1 MLYIFNKTI
10 SDSNSILYSLTHL
23 YGINKYQSKKIC
35 KNIGINPQINIKKLK
50 TNHVNALE
58 KYINKNIKI
67 EQLLKKIKK
76 DQFQNLLNIKLNRA
90 IRFSQGLPIRGQ
102 RTHTNAK
109 TVRKFTKFKISTNK
123 KILKKK
129 KYDFKIKKKKK

>member
-10 SDSNSILYSLTHL
+10 SDSNSILYALTIL

-35 KNIGINPQINIKKLK
+35 KNIGINPQITINKLK
-50 TNHVNALE
+50 NNHVNRLI

-67 EQLLKKIKK
+67 EQLLKKEKK
-76 DQFQNLLNIKLNRA
+76 DRLNELLEIKINRG
-90 IRFSQGLPIRGQ
+90 IRQSQGLPVRGQ

-109 TVRKFTKFKISTNK
+109 TVRKFRTITVSK
-123 KILKKK
+123 KIVSKTKRLKKK
-129 KYDFKIKKKKK
+129 KK

>member
-10 SDSNSILYSLTHL
+10 SDSNSILYSLTIL

-35 KNIGINPQINIKKLK
+35 KNIGINPQITINKLK
-50 TNHVNALE
+50 NNHVNRLI

-67 EQLLKKIKK
+67 EQLLKKDKK
-76 DQFQNLLNIKLNRA
+76 DRLNELLEIKLNRG
-90 IRFSQGLPIRGQ
+90 IRQSQGLPVRGQ

-109 TVRKFTKFKISTNK
+109 TARKVRHISIQKKNTIKYPFKTSK
-123 KILKKK
+123 KRK
-129 KYDFKIKKKKK
+129 

>member
-10 SDSNSILYSLTHL
+10 SDSNSILYALTIL

-35 KNIGINPQINIKKLK
+35 KNIGINPQITINKLK
-50 TNHVNALE
+50 NNHVNRLI

-67 EQLLKKIKK
+67 EQLLKKEKK
-76 DQFQNLLNIKLNRA
+76 DRLNELLEIKINRG
-90 IRFSQGLPIRGQ
+90 IRQSQGLPVRGQ

-109 TVRKFTKFKISTNK
+109 TVRKFKTITVSK
-123 KILKKK
+123 KIVNKTKRLKKK
-129 KYDFKIKKKKK
+129 KK

>member
-10 SDSNSILYSLTHL
+10 PDSTSILYSLTIL

-35 KNIGINPQINIKKLK
+35 KNIGINPQITINKLK
-50 TNHVNALE
+50 NNHINRLI

-67 EQLLKKIKK
+67 EQLLKKDKK
-76 DQFQNLLNIKLNRA
+76 DRLNELLEIKLYRG
-90 IRFSQGLPIRGQ
+90 IRQSQGLPVRGQ

-109 TVRKFTKFKISTNK
+109 TIKKVRHLLIPQKRTLKYPFKIS
-123 KILKKK
+123 KKK
-129 KYDFKIKKKKK
+129 K

>member
-10 SDSNSILYSLTHL
+10 SDSNSILYALTIL

-35 KNIGINPQINIKKLK
+35 KNIGINPQITINKLK
-50 TNHVNALE
+50 NNHVNRLI

-67 EQLLKKIKK
+67 EQLLKKEKK
-76 DQFQNLLNIKLNRA
+76 DRLNELLEIKINRG
-90 IRFSQGLPIRGQ
+90 IRQSQGLPVRGQ

-109 TVRKFTKFKISTNK
+109 TVRKFRTITVSK
-123 KILKKK
+123 KIVNKTKRLKKK
-129 KYDFKIKKKKK
+129 KK

>member
-10 SDSNSILYSLTHL
+10 SDSNSILYSLTIL

-35 KNIGINPQINIKKLK
+35 KNIGINPQITINKLK
-50 TNHVNALE
+50 NNHVNRLI

-67 EQLLKKIKK
+67 EQLLKKEKK
-76 DQFQNLLNIKLNRA
+76 DRLNELLEIKINRG
-90 IRFSQGLPIRGQ
+90 IRQSQGLPVRGQ

-109 TVRKFTKFKISTNK
+109 TVRKFRTITVSK
-123 KILKKK
+123 KIVSKTKRLKKK
-129 KYDFKIKKKKK
+129 KK

>member
-10 SDSNSILYSLTHL
+10 PDSNSILYSLTIL

-35 KNIGINPQINIKKLK
+35 KNIGINPQITINKLK
-50 TNHVNALE
+50 NNHVNRLV

-67 EQLLKKIKK
+67 EQLLKKDKK
-76 DQFQNLLNIKLNRA
+76 DRLNELLEMKLHRG
-90 IRFSQGLPIRGQ
+90 IRQSQGLPVRGQ

-109 TVRKFTKFKISTNK
+109 TARKVRHLSVQRKN
-123 KILKKK
+123 ILKPS
-129 KYDFKIKKKKK
+129 FKVSTKKKKK